1 MLYHMLHC
9 MLDIEKLITF
19 FSPLKVTP
27 LKLVRADSSYYSMI
41 DYNLNSMQIE
51 EAISQDLLENT
62 ADPSALSAQDIAS
75 ASTDL
80 ESLGDSALSNPT
92 VRPY

>member
-1 MLYHMLHC
+1 MLYRMLHC

-41 DYNLNSMQIE
+41 DYNLNS
-51 EAISQDLLENT
+51 L
-62 ADPSALSAQDIAS
+62 
-75 ASTDL
+75 
-80 ESLGDSALSNPT
+80 
-92 VRPY
+92 